1 MSRSAVSRFNLAS
14 MLLFLAMVSCEAHLT
29 PKYYANSCPQ
39 ALSTI
44 RTAVRSAIA
53 RERRMAASIIRL
65 HFHDCFVQGCDA
77 SLLLKDGKG
86 IISEQKALQN
96 FQSARGYEVI
106 DSIKAA
112 VEEVCPGVVSCA
124 DILAVAA
131 RDSSAYVGGPTWTV
145 KLGRRDSTAAN
156 KDLAEQNLPI
166 ATVDDLD
173 KLISLFDRQG
183 LSVKD
188 MVALSGAHTIG
199 QARCVT
205 FRGRIYGETNIDS
218 GFAKTRSRRCPSTAV
233 GNNTLAPL
241 DLVTPNSFD
250 NNYYKNLLTN
260 KGLLHSDQVLFNG
273 GPTDD
278 IVRLYSKDQAAFLSD
293 FADAMVKMGD
303 IRPLIGSAGE
313 VRKICSATN

>member
-14 MLLFLAMVSCEAHLT
+14 MLLFLATMSCEAHLT
-29 PKYYANSCPQ
+29 PEYYANSCPQ
-39 ALSTI
+39 ALSAI

-65 HFHDCFVQGCDA
+65 HFHDCFVQVKNAYDTFPDQLA
-77 SLLLKDGKG
+77 KTK
-86 IISEQKALQN
+86 SEGLML
-96 FQSARGYEVI
+96 
-106 DSIKAA
+106 
-112 VEEVCPGVVSCA
+112 
-124 DILAVAA
+124 ILIPMH
-131 RDSSAYVGGPTWTV
+131 VGGPTWTV
-145 KLGRRDSTAAN
+145 KLGRRDSTTAN

-166 ATVDDLD
+166 ATNDDLD

-188 MVALSGAHTIG
+188 MVALSGISKLTSACAHTIG
-199 QARCVT
+199 QARCIT
-205 FRGRIYGETNIDS
+205 FRGRIYNETNIDS
-218 GFAKTRSRRCPSTAV
+218 GFAKTRSRRCPSSPVV

-250 NNYYKNLLTN
+250 NNYYRNLLTN

-273 GPTDD
+273 GPTDG
-278 IVRLYSKDQAAFLSD
+278 IVRLYSQHQAAFFSD

-303 IRPLIGSAGE
+303 ICPLVGSAGE

>member
-1 MSRSAVSRFNLAS
+1 M
-14 MLLFLAMVSCEAHLT
+14 SCEAHLT

-39 ALSTI
+39 ALYTI

-65 HFHDCFVQGCDA
+65 HFHDCFVQVKNA
-77 SLLLKDGKG
+77 
-86 IISEQKALQN
+86 
-96 FQSARGYEVI
+96 
-106 DSIKAA
+106 
-112 VEEVCPGVVSCA
+112 CP
-124 DILAVAA
+124 
-131 RDSSAYVGGPTWTV
+131 SSA
-145 KLGRRDSTAAN
+145 
-156 KDLAEQNLPI
+156 
-166 ATVDDLD
+166 
-173 KLISLFDRQG
+173 
-183 LSVKD
+183 
-188 MVALSGAHTIG
+188 
-199 QARCVT
+199 
-205 FRGRIYGETNIDS
+205 
-218 GFAKTRSRRCPSTAV
+218 AV

-303 IRPLIGSAGE
+303 ISPLIGSAGE

>member
-1 MSRSAVSRFNLAS
+1 MSRSVVSRFNIAS
-14 MLLFLAMVSCEAHLT
+14 MLLFLATMSCEAHLT
-29 PKYYANSCPQ
+29 PIYYANSCPH

-65 HFHDCFVQGCDA
+65 HFHDCFVQRA
-77 SLLLKDGKG
+77 
-86 IISEQKALQN
+86 KARQN
-96 FQSARGYEVI
+96 FQSARGFEVI

-131 RDSSAYVGGPTWTV
+131 RDSSVYAGGPTWTV
-145 KLGRRDSTAAN
+145 KLGRRDSTTAN

-188 MVALSGAHTIG
+188 MCA
-199 QARCVT
+199 T
-205 FRGRIYGETNIDS
+205 FRGRIYNETNIDS
-218 GFAKTRSRRCPSTAV
+218 GFAKTRGRRCPSSPV
-233 GNNTLAPL
+233 LGNNTLAPL

-250 NNYYKNLLTN
+250 NNYYKNLLTK

-303 IRPLIGSAGE
+303 ISPLIGSAGE
-313 VRKICSATN
+313 VRKICSVTN

>member
-1 MSRSAVSRFNLAS
+1 
-14 MLLFLAMVSCEAHLT
+14 
-29 PKYYANSCPQ
+29 
-39 ALSTI
+39 
-44 RTAVRSAIA
+44 
-53 RERRMAASIIRL
+53 MAASIIRL

-86 IISEQKALQN
+86 IISEQNARQN
-96 FQSARGYEVI
+96 FQSARGFEVI

-112 VEEVCPGVVSCA
+112 VEEACPGVVSCA
-124 DILAVAA
+124 DVLALAA
-131 RDSSAYVGGPTWTV
+131 RDSSVYVGGPTWTV
-145 KLGRRDSTAAN
+145 KLGRRDSTTAN

-166 ATVDDLD
+166 ATNDDLD

-199 QARCVT
+199 QARCIT
-205 FRGRIYGETNIDS
+205 FRGRIYNETNIDS
-218 GFAKTRSRRCPSTAV
+218 GFAKTRSRRCPSSPVV

-273 GPTDD
+273 GPTDG
-278 IVRLYSKDQAAFLSD
+278 IVRLYSNHQAAFFSD

-303 IRPLIGSAGE
+303 ICPLVGSAGE

>member
-1 MSRSAVSRFNLAS
+1 
-14 MLLFLAMVSCEAHLT
+14 MLLFLATMSCEAHLT
-29 PKYYANSCPQ
+29 PIYYANSCPH

-86 IISEQKALQN
+86 IISEQKARQN
-96 FQSARGYEVI
+96 FQSARGFEVI

-131 RDSSAYVGGPTWTV
+131 RDSSVYVSPAGGPTWTV
-145 KLGRRDSTAAN
+145 KLGRRDSTTAN

-199 QARCVT
+199 QAQCAT
-205 FRGRIYGETNIDS
+205 FRGRIYNETNIDS
-218 GFAKTRSRRCPSTAV
+218 GFAKTRGRRCPSSPV
-233 GNNTLAPL
+233 LGNNTLAPL

-250 NNYYKNLLTN
+250 NNYYKNLLTK

-303 IRPLIGSAGE
+303 ISPLIGSAGE
-313 VRKICSATN
+313 VRKICSVTN